1 MFVRRKKRK
10 FQKIIQQTMKNR
22 FILLLSAVMA
32 CAMPAAAEIFKA
44 ETFTLDNGLQCV
56 VVENHKAPLVKHM
69 LWYKVGSVDEE
80 YGKGGSAHLLE
91 HLMFRGTKRAAGNEF
106 NRMMEKNGVES
117 NAFTSHEV
125 TVYHEFA
132 DVAKLEILMAL
143 EADRMQNLAFSAE
156 DYAAE
161 QQIVLQERKQRV
173 ENNPSAPFGERF
185 NKILWGNLPY
195 GHPVTGLSDEIM
207 ALTYDDIREFYQ
219 KFYAPNNAVLV
230 ISGDV
235 DAAMVKPLVQ
245 KYYGELEKRAIA
257 RSEIPV
263 NQEVFTETLK
273 MALPDIQ
280 TVKMVQKSLLPPVA
294 ELGEAVY
301 DYAVLAQY
309 LGGGET
315 SALYKELVINQ
326 KTAVGVSADY
336 HFVTKS
342 NTVFAVTM
350 IPTENDETQ
359 TDAAWESLAAAQDEA
374 VRNLTAAKLEQI
386 KRKILADLVYMNDNP
401 EDAAYW
407 IGYMLA
413 MGFSLDDVQNY
424 EENIQKVSLNGVKKA
439 YATLKSAPIVR
450 GTLLPQKN
458 NAAGKGK

>member
-1 MFVRRKKRK
+1 
-10 FQKIIQQTMKNR
+10 MKNK
-22 FILLLSAVMA
+22 FILFIFAVLVYT
-32 CAMPAAAEIFKA
+32 MPAAAEIFKA

-91 HLMFRGTKRAAGNEF
+91 HLMFRGTKRAVGDEF

-132 DVAKLEILMAL
+132 DVSKLEILMAL
-143 EADRMQNLAFSAE
+143 EADRMQNLSFGEE

-207 ALTYDDIREFYQ
+207 ALTYADIRDFYQ

-235 DAAMVKPLVQ
+235 DAATVKPLVQ
-245 KYYGELEKRAIA
+245 KYYGELEAREIT
-257 RSEIPV
+257 RSETPV
-263 NQEVFTETLK
+263 SQELFTETLK
-273 MALPDIQ
+273 MTLPDIQ
-280 TVKMVQKSLLPPVA
+280 TAKMVQKSLLPPVT
-294 ELGEAVY
+294 ELENAAY
-301 DYAVLAQY
+301 DYVVLAQY

-315 SALYKELVINQ
+315 SALYKDLVVNQ
-326 KTAVGVSADY
+326 KIAVGVSADY

-350 IPTENDETQ
+350 MPTDNAETQ
-359 TDAAWESLAAAQDEA
+359 TDAAWEALAVAQDEA
-374 VRNLTAAKLEQI
+374 MKNLTAAKLEQI

-413 MGFSLDDVQNY
+413 MGFDLDDVQNY
-424 EENIQKVSLNGVKKA
+424 EDNIRRVTLGGVKKA
-439 YATLKSAPIVR
+439 YAVLKAAPVVR

-458 NAAGKGK
+458 DKAGKGK

>member
-1 MFVRRKKRK
+1 MML
-10 FQKIIQQTMKNR
+10 I
-22 FILLLSAVMA
+22 AV
-32 CAMPAAAEIFKA
+32 PAAAKIFKA
-44 ETFTLDNGLQCV
+44 ETFALDNGLQCV

-69 LWYKVGSVDEE
+69 LWYKVGSVDEKS
-80 YGKGGSAHLLE
+80 GKGGSAHLLE
-91 HLMFRGTKRAAGNEF
+91 HLMFRGTKRASGDEF
-106 NRMMEKNGVES
+106 NRMMEKNGAQA
-117 NAFTSHEV
+117 NAFTSYEV

-132 DVAKLEILMAL
+132 DVSKLEILMAL
-143 EADRMQNLAFSAE
+143 EADRMQNLTFSEE

-173 ENNPSAPFGERF
+173 ENNPSAPFSERF

-195 GHPVTGLSDEIM
+195 GHPITGLSDEIT
-207 ALTYDDIREFYQ
+207 ALTYADIREFYQ

-235 DAAMVKPLVQ
+235 DTATVKPLVQ
-245 KYYGELEKRAIA
+245 KYYGELKPQNITRFET
-257 RSEIPV
+257 PV
-263 NQEVFTETLK
+263 SQEAFAETLK
-273 MALPDIQ
+273 MELSDIQ
-280 TVKMVQKSLLPPVA
+280 TVKMAQKSLLAPVA
-294 ELGEAVY
+294 QLKDAVY

-309 LGGGET
+309 FGGGET
-315 SALYKELVINQ
+315 SALYKDLVINQ

-342 NTVFAVTM
+342 NTVFEVTM
-350 IPTENDETQ
+350 IPTDNDETKINEAWEALATAQ
-359 TDAAWESLAAAQDEA
+359 DAAMK
-374 VRNLTAAKLEQI
+374 NLTAAKLEQI

-424 EENIQKVSLNGVKKA
+424 EENIRRVSLKGVKTA
-439 YATLKSAPIVR
+439 YAKLKNAPVVR

-458 NAAGKGK
+458 NGAGKGI

>member
-1 MFVRRKKRK
+1 
-10 FQKIIQQTMKNR
+10 MKNK
-22 FILLLSAVMA
+22 FILFIFAVLVYT
-32 CAMPAAAEIFKA
+32 MPAAAEIFKA
-44 ETFTLDNGLQCV
+44 ETFTLANGLQCV

-91 HLMFRGTKRAAGNEF
+91 HLMFRGTKRAVGDEF

-132 DVAKLEILMAL
+132 DVSKLEILMAL
-143 EADRMQNLAFSAE
+143 EADRMQNLAFGEE

-207 ALTYDDIREFYQ
+207 ALTYADIRDFYQ

-235 DAAMVKPLVQ
+235 DAATVKPLVQ
-245 KYYGELEKRAIA
+245 KYYGELEAREIT
-257 RSEIPV
+257 RSETPV
-263 NQEVFTETLK
+263 SQELFTETLK
-273 MALPDIQ
+273 MTLPDIQ
-280 TVKMVQKSLLPPVA
+280 TAKMVQKSLLPPVTKLENA
-294 ELGEAVY
+294 AY
-301 DYAVLAQY
+301 DYVVLAQY

-315 SALYKELVINQ
+315 SALYKDLVVNQ
-326 KTAVGVSADY
+326 KIAVGVSADY

-350 IPTENDETQ
+350 MPTDNAETQ
-359 TDAAWESLAAAQDEA
+359 TDAAWEALAVAQDEA
-374 VRNLTAAKLEQI
+374 MKNLTAAKLEQI

-413 MGFSLDDVQNY
+413 MGFDLDDVQNY
-424 EENIQKVSLNGVKKA
+424 EDNIRRVTLGGVKKA
-439 YATLKSAPIVR
+439 YAVLKAAPVVR

-458 NAAGKGK
+458 DKAGKGK

>member
-1 MFVRRKKRK
+1 MFVRRKIIK
-10 FQKIIQQTMKNR
+10 FQKIIYQKMKNK
-22 FILLLSAVMA
+22 FILFIFAVLVYTMS
-32 CAMPAAAEIFKA
+32 AAAEIFKA
-44 ETFTLDNGLQCV
+44 ETFTLGNGLQCV

-91 HLMFRGTKRAAGNEF
+91 HLMFRGTKRAVGDEF
-106 NRMMEKNGVES
+106 NRMMEKNGAEA

-132 DVAKLEILMAL
+132 DVSKLEILMAL
-143 EADRMQNLAFSAE
+143 EADRMQNLAFSEE

-207 ALTYDDIREFYQ
+207 SLTYADIRDFYQ

-235 DAAMVKPLVQ
+235 DAATVKPLVQ
-245 KYYGELEKRAIA
+245 KYYGELEARDIT
-257 RSEIPV
+257 RSETPV

-273 MALPDIQ
+273 MALPDVQ
-280 TVKMVQKSLLPPVA
+280 TVKMLQKSLLPPVA
-294 ELGEAVY
+294 ELENSVY

-315 SALYKELVINQ
+315 SALYKDLVVNQ
-326 KTAVGVSADY
+326 KIAVGVSADY

-350 IPTENDETQ
+350 IPTDNAETQ
-359 TDAAWESLAAAQDEA
+359 TDATWEALAAAQDEA
-374 VRNLTAAKLEQI
+374 MKNLTAAKLEQI

-424 EENIQKVSLNGVKKA
+424 EDNIRRVTLSGVKKA
-439 YATLKSAPIVR
+439 YAVLKAAPVVR

-458 NAAGKGK
+458 DKAGKGK